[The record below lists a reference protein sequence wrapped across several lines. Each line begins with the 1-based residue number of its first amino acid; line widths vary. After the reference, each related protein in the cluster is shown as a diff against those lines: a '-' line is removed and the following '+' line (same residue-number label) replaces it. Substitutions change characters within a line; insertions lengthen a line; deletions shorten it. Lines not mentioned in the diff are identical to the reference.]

1 MPEIYLIGLVPLYSF
16 LTGLW
21 LYQPLRSK
29 ELPVMVLISSVGFGV
44 CNAAGRWIFN
54 RDDVVSAC
62 GAFVIGSV
70 LLYSEGVRS
79 GAELTM

>member
-1 MPEIYLIGLVPLYSF
+1 
-16 LTGLW
+16 
-21 LYQPLRSK
+21 
-29 ELPVMVLISSVGFGV
+29 MVLISSVGFGV